1 MSWKNTEEGM
11 RRNTL
16 LHERGLKKHVA
27 YIRRAVRFTAAGRIE
42 GESAH
47 NFRCGRSS
55 KDCADRTFPRHGRRD
70 KIIQESVR
78 HRKCNC

>member
-42 GESAH
+42 GGSL
-47 NFRCGRSS
+47 
-55 KDCADRTFPRHGRRD
+55 RTIFGAAGAA
-70 KIIQESVR
+70 KIVPTGHSRGMGEEIR
-78 HRKCNC
+78 

>member
-42 GESAH
+42 G
-47 NFRCGRSS
+47 GV
-55 KDCADRTFPRHGRRD
+55 CAQF
-70 KIIQESVR
+70 SVR
-78 HRKCNC
+78 QEQQRLCRQDIPAAWEKR

>member
-27 YIRRAVRFTAAGRIE
+27 YIRR
-42 GESAH
+42 
-47 NFRCGRSS
+47 
-55 KDCADRTFPRHGRRD
+55 P
-70 KIIQESVR
+70 
-78 HRKCNC
+78 